1 MAYSSKGQ
9 KIMRIIG
16 SKSYII
22 SNIYWKSK
30 ILFLLFYLKIIQES
44 QNGMAILFKNMYFIL

>member
-9 KIMRIIG
+9 KMMRIIG

-30 ILFLLFYLKIIQES
+30 IIFI
-44 QNGMAILFKNMYFIL
+44 ILFENNSGKPEWYGNSF